1 VESIPPG
8 DLPDQVAWIHPPTTA
23 GHFQIDVPEGWGR
36 SQPEPTT
43 FVYRDNG
50 MFNTIEVGWKTASS
64 APTVASAKSNEVP
77 PLRQQYQGSAFQLE
91 SVTQVSLMAGSAV
104 LIKYLVNSPP
114 NPTTG
119 KQERDEVV
127 RYELFRN
134 GVEAIFA
141 LSSIV
146 NQDTT
151 DFYNHVKGSFKW
163 V

>member
-1 VESIPPG
+1 
-8 DLPDQVAWIHPPTTA
+8 
-23 GHFQIDVPEGWGR
+23 
-36 SQPEPTT
+36 
-43 FVYRDNG
+43 VYTDNA
-50 MFNTIEVGWKTASS
+50 MFNTIEVGWRMSSS
-64 APTVASAKSNEVP
+64 APTVASAKSTEVP
-77 PLRQQYQGSAFQLE
+77 QLRQQYQERAFKLE
-91 SVTQVSLMAGSAV
+91 SVMQVSLMAGSAV